1 MQETKP
7 GHTSRW
13 RAFVSRCR
21 ERCRKLAHDARASA
35 VASWHAFVARCRRL
49 PRDTAVYIATT
60 WRTLSPESRK
70 KIKQAIAAFVISV
83 VLALVVAGEGFSYAQ
98 YCTLFLLFFAIQL
111 WITEAAPPFA
121 VGVFIVGFLVYALG
135 NADGIDVGQY
145 VKTWSDGIIILFLG
159 GFFLA
164 EGMQKTRL
172 DYKLLQKLL
181 PRFGQ
186 QARYILLGLM
196 LTTACISMLMS
207 NTATTAMMIATAAPL
222 YTNSKGSFSRAL
234 LLGIPAAAS
243 IGGMGTIIGS
253 PPNAITVGALA
264 KQGIHVGFLDWM
276 IVGMPLAIIL
286 TLVFW
291 RILVSAY
298 KIGKDPLDTSFLT
311 APSDEAPA
319 VNALQEQIMIAIL
332 VLTLF
337 FWMLGK
343 PLFGI
348 PTAAVSGIPIAG
360 LTLTGIL
367 TGKDVRAL
375 PWDTLMLVAGGLA
388 LGLAIEEQHLATYY
402 VEKLKHVQIDYTVLV
417 VLFALITV
425 SLSNF
430 MSNTA
435 ATAILIPVALSSTA
449 LIGDHN
455 PIALPLIIGLS
466 ASCALF
472 LPVST
477 PPNAIAYS
485 TGLLKQ
491 SEFRLGGVSVGLIGP
506 ALIILWVLMT
516 NGS

>member
-1 MQETKP
+1 MQETQP
-7 GHTSRW
+7 DRAPRW
-13 RAFVSRCR
+13 RECSKKAV
-21 ERCRKLAHDARASA
+21 RAA
-35 VASWHAFVARCRRL
+35 QA
-49 PRDTAVYIATT
+49 YIAAT
-60 WRTLSPESRK
+60 WRGLSPESRK
-70 KIKQAIAAFVISV
+70 KSKQAMAAFIISV
-83 VLALVVAGEGFSYAQ
+83 ILAVLVAGEGFSYAQ

-121 VGVFIVGFLVYALG
+121 VGIFIVGFLVYALG
-135 NADGIDVGQY
+135 NADGIDVGKY
-145 VKTWSDGIIILFLG
+145 VKTWSDGIIILF
-159 GFFLA
+159 
-164 EGMQKTRL
+164 
-172 DYKLLQKLL
+172 L

-222 YTNSKGSFSRAL
+222 YTNSKSNFARAL

-243 IGGMGTIIGS
+243 IGGMGTVIGS

-264 KQGIHVGFLDWM
+264 QRGINIGFIDWM

-311 APSDEAPA
+311 APQDGTPA
-319 VNALQEQIMIAIL
+319 VNPLQEQIMMAIL
-332 VLTLF
+332 ALTLF
-337 FWMLGK
+337 FWMVGK

-388 LGLAIEEQHLATYY
+388 LGLAIEEQHLAEYY
-402 VEKLKHVQIDYTVLV
+402 VEKLKHIQIDYHTLII
-417 VLFALITV
+417 LFALITV
-425 SLSNF
+425 TLSNF

-435 ATAILIPVALSSTA
+435 ATAILIPVALSVTA

-455 PIALPLIIGLS
+455 PAILPLIIGFS

-491 SEFRLGGVSVGLIGP
+491 SEFRLGGISVGLLGP
-506 ALIILWVLMT
+506 ALIIFWVLTTSRVM
-516 NGS
+516 G

>member
-13 RAFVSRCR
+13 RECSR
-21 ERCRKLAHDARASA
+21 KFAHM
-35 VASWHAFVARCRRL
+35 V
-49 PRDTAVYIATT
+49 RDYIATT
-60 WRTLSPESRK
+60 WRALSPESRK

-343 PLFGI
+343 SLFGI

-449 LIGDHN
+449 LIGNHN

-472 LPVST
+472 LPVWDKNT
-477 PPNAIAYS
+477 IPA
-485 TGLLKQ
+485 GLH
-491 SEFRLGGVSVGLIGP
+491 P
-506 ALIILWVLMT
+506 AERHCLQHRPAQAV
-516 NGS
+516 

>member
-1 MQETKP
+1 M
-7 GHTSRW
+7 
-13 RAFVSRCR
+13 
-21 ERCRKLAHDARASA
+21 
-35 VASWHAFVARCRRL
+35 ARCRRL

-60 WRTLSPESRK
+60 WRALSPESRK

-181 PRFGQ
+181 PYFGQ

-222 YTNSKGSFSRAL
+222 YTNSKSNFARAL

-243 IGGMGTIIGS
+243 IGGMGTVIGS

-264 KQGIHVGFLDWM
+264 QRGINIGFIDWM

-286 TLVFW
+286 TLAFW

-311 APSDEAPA
+311 APQDGTPA
-319 VNALQEQIMIAIL
+319 VNPLQEQIMMAIL
-332 VLTLF
+332 ALTLF
-337 FWMLGK
+337 FWMVGK

-367 TGKDVRAL
+367 TGKDVRCRG
-375 PWDTLMLVAGGLA
+375 T
-388 LGLAIEEQHLATYY
+388 
-402 VEKLKHVQIDYTVLV
+402 
-417 VLFALITV
+417 
-425 SLSNF
+425 
-430 MSNTA
+430 
-435 ATAILIPVALSSTA
+435 
-449 LIGDHN
+449 
-455 PIALPLIIGLS
+455 
-466 ASCALF
+466 
-472 LPVST
+472 
-477 PPNAIAYS
+477 
-485 TGLLKQ
+485 
-491 SEFRLGGVSVGLIGP
+491 R
-506 ALIILWVLMT
+506 
-516 NGS
+516 

>member
-1 MQETKP
+1 
-7 GHTSRW
+7 
-13 RAFVSRCR
+13 
-21 ERCRKLAHDARASA
+21 
-35 VASWHAFVARCRRL
+35 
-49 PRDTAVYIATT
+49 
-60 WRTLSPESRK
+60 
-70 KIKQAIAAFVISV
+70 
-83 VLALVVAGEGFSYAQ
+83 
-98 YCTLFLLFFAIQL
+98 
-111 WITEAAPPFA
+111 
-121 VGVFIVGFLVYALG
+121 
-135 NADGIDVGQY
+135 
-145 VKTWSDGIIILFLG
+145 
-159 GFFLA
+159 
-164 EGMQKTRL
+164 
-172 DYKLLQKLL
+172 
-181 PRFGQ
+181 
-186 QARYILLGLM
+186 
-196 LTTACISMLMS
+196 
-207 NTATTAMMIATAAPL
+207 
-222 YTNSKGSFSRAL
+222 
-234 LLGIPAAAS
+234 
-243 IGGMGTIIGS
+243 MGTIIGS

>member
-1 MQETKP
+1 M
-7 GHTSRW
+7 TS
-13 RAFVSRCR
+13 AHKNPKISTALATQTHNNTEVIIMHAPPALSR
-21 ERCRKLAHDARASA
+21 
-35 VASWHAFVARCRRL
+35 
-49 PRDTAVYIATT
+49 
-60 WRTLSPESRK
+60 ESRK
-70 KIKQAIAAFVISV
+70 KILQAALAFVISL
-83 VLALVVAGEGFSYAQ
+83 VLTWLVAGQGFSYAQ

-121 VGVFIVGFLVYALG
+121 VSIFIVGFLVFALG
-135 NADGIDVGQY
+135 KEDGIDVGQY

-181 PRFGQ
+181 PFFGQ

-196 LTTACISMLMS
+196 LTTAIISMLMS

-222 YTNSKGSFSRAL
+222 YTNSKGNFSRAL

-243 IGGMGTIIGS
+243 IGGMGTVIGS

-264 KQGIHVGFLDWM
+264 KQGIHISFLDWM
-276 IVGMPLAIIL
+276 IVGMPLAIVL

-291 RILVSAY
+291 RILTSAY
-298 KIGKDPLDTSFLT
+298 KIGSDPLDTSFLH
-311 APSDEAPA
+311 ASQDAPA
-319 VNALQEQIMIAIL
+319 VSRLQEHIMMVIL

-337 FWMLGK
+337 FWIAGK
-343 PLFGI
+343 KLFGI

-388 LGLAIEEQHLATYY
+388 LGLAIEEQHLAAYY
-402 VEKLKHVQIDYTVLV
+402 VEKLQHVQINYALLI

-425 SLSNF
+425 TLSNF

-435 ATAILIPVALSSTA
+435 ATAIIIPVALSSVA
-449 LIGDHN
+449 LIGNHN
-455 PIALPLIIGLS
+455 PLELPLIIGLS

-491 SEFRLGGVSVGLIGP
+491 AEFRLGGISVGLIGP
-506 ALIILWVLMT
+506 ALIIFWVLLTTRGMA
-516 NGS
+516 G

>member
-1 MQETKP
+1 MQETQP
-7 GHTSRW
+7 DRAPRW
-13 RAFVSRCR
+13 RECSKKA
-21 ERCRKLAHDARASA
+21 ARAA
-35 VASWHAFVARCRRL
+35 QA
-49 PRDTAVYIATT
+49 YIAAT
-60 WRTLSPESRK
+60 WRGLSPESRK
-70 KIKQAIAAFVISV
+70 KSKQAMAAFIISV
-83 VLALVVAGEGFSYAQ
+83 ILAVLVAGEGFSYAQ

-121 VGVFIVGFLVYALG
+121 VGIFIVGFLVYALG
-135 NADGIDVGQY
+135 NADGIDVGKY

-181 PRFGQ
+181 PYFGQ

-222 YTNSKGSFSRAL
+222 YTNSKSNFARAL

-243 IGGMGTIIGS
+243 IGGMGTVIGS

-264 KQGIHVGFLDWM
+264 QRGINIGFIDWM

-311 APSDEAPA
+311 APQDGTPA
-319 VNALQEQIMIAIL
+319 VNPLQEQIMMAIL
-332 VLTLF
+332 ALTLF

-388 LGLAIEEQHLATYY
+388 LGLAIEEQHLAEYY
-402 VEKLKHVQIDYTVLV
+402 VEKLKHVQIDYHTLII
-417 VLFALITV
+417 LFALITV
-425 SLSNF
+425 TLSNF

-435 ATAILIPVALSSTA
+435 ATAILIPVALSVTA

-455 PIALPLIIGLS
+455 PAILPLIIGFS

-491 SEFRLGGVSVGLIGP
+491 SEFRLGGVSVGLLGP
-506 ALIILWVLMT
+506 ALIIFWVLTTSRVM
-516 NGS
+516 G

>member
-1 MQETKP
+1 MQETQP
-7 GHTSRW
+7 DRTPRW
-13 RAFVSRCR
+13 RECSKKAV
-21 ERCRKLAHDARASA
+21 RAA
-35 VASWHAFVARCRRL
+35 QA
-49 PRDTAVYIATT
+49 YIAAT
-60 WRTLSPESRK
+60 WRGLSPESRK
-70 KIKQAIAAFVISV
+70 KSKQAIAAFIISV
-83 VLALVVAGEGFSYAQ
+83 ILAVLVAGEGFSYAQ

-121 VGVFIVGFLVYALG
+121 VGIFIVGFLVYALG
-135 NADGIDVGQY
+135 NADGIDVGKY

-181 PRFGQ
+181 PYFGQ

-222 YTNSKGSFSRAL
+222 YTNSKSNFARAL

-243 IGGMGTIIGS
+243 IGGMGTVIGS

-264 KQGIHVGFLDWM
+264 QRGINIGFIDWM

-286 TLVFW
+286 TLAFW

-311 APSDEAPA
+311 APQDGTPA
-319 VNALQEQIMIAIL
+319 VNPLQEQIMMAIL
-332 VLTLF
+332 ALTLF
-337 FWMLGK
+337 FWMVGK

-388 LGLAIEEQHLATYY
+388 LGLAIEEQHLAEYY
-402 VEKLKHVQIDYTVLV
+402 VEKLKHVQIDYHTLII
-417 VLFALITV
+417 LFALITV
-425 SLSNF
+425 TLSNF

-435 ATAILIPVALSSTA
+435 ATAILIPVALSVTA

-455 PIALPLIIGLS
+455 PAILPLIIGFS

-491 SEFRLGGVSVGLIGP
+491 SEFRLGGISVGLLGP
-506 ALIILWVLMT
+506 ALIIFWVLTT
-516 NGS
+516 NRVMG

>member
-1 MQETKP
+1 MQETQP
-7 GHTSRW
+7 DRTPRW
-13 RAFVSRCR
+13 RECSKKA
-21 ERCRKLAHDARASA
+21 ARAA
-35 VASWHAFVARCRRL
+35 QA
-49 PRDTAVYIATT
+49 YIAAT
-60 WRTLSPESRK
+60 WRGLSPESRK
-70 KIKQAIAAFVISV
+70 KSKQAMAAFIISV
-83 VLALVVAGEGFSYAQ
+83 ILAVLVAGEGFSYAQ

-121 VGVFIVGFLVYALG
+121 VGIFIVGFLVYALG
-135 NADGIDVGQY
+135 NADGIDVGKY

-181 PRFGQ
+181 PYFGQ

-222 YTNSKGSFSRAL
+222 YTNSKSNFARAL

-243 IGGMGTIIGS
+243 IGGMGTVIGS

-264 KQGIHVGFLDWM
+264 QRGINIGFIDWM

-286 TLVFW
+286 TLAFW

-311 APSDEAPA
+311 APQDGTPA
-319 VNALQEQIMIAIL
+319 VNPLQEQIMMAIL
-332 VLTLF
+332 ALTLF
-337 FWMLGK
+337 FWMAGK

-388 LGLAIEEQHLATYY
+388 LGLAIEEQHLAEYY
-402 VEKLKHVQIDYTVLV
+402 VEKLKHVQIDYHTLII
-417 VLFALITV
+417 LFALITV
-425 SLSNF
+425 TLSNF

-435 ATAILIPVALSSTA
+435 ATAILIPVALSVTA

-455 PIALPLIIGLS
+455 PAILPLIIGFS

-491 SEFRLGGVSVGLIGP
+491 SEFRLGGISVGLLGP
-506 ALIILWVLMT
+506 ALIIFWVLTISRVM
-516 NGS
+516 G

>member
-1 MQETKP
+1 
-7 GHTSRW
+7 
-13 RAFVSRCR
+13 
-21 ERCRKLAHDARASA
+21 
-35 VASWHAFVARCRRL
+35 
-49 PRDTAVYIATT
+49 
-60 WRTLSPESRK
+60 
-70 KIKQAIAAFVISV
+70 
-83 VLALVVAGEGFSYAQ
+83 
-98 YCTLFLLFFAIQL
+98 
-111 WITEAAPPFA
+111 
-121 VGVFIVGFLVYALG
+121 
-135 NADGIDVGQY
+135 
-145 VKTWSDGIIILFLG
+145 
-159 GFFLA
+159 
-164 EGMQKTRL
+164 
-172 DYKLLQKLL
+172 
-181 PRFGQ
+181 
-186 QARYILLGLM
+186 M

-343 PLFGI
+343 SLFGI

-388 LGLAIEEQHLATYY
+388 LGLAIEEQHLAT
-402 VEKLKHVQIDYTVLV
+402 
-417 VLFALITV
+417 
-425 SLSNF
+425 
-430 MSNTA
+430 
-435 ATAILIPVALSSTA
+435 
-449 LIGDHN
+449 
-455 PIALPLIIGLS
+455 
-466 ASCALF
+466 
-472 LPVST
+472 
-477 PPNAIAYS
+477 
-485 TGLLKQ
+485 
-491 SEFRLGGVSVGLIGP
+491 
-506 ALIILWVLMT
+506 
-516 NGS
+516 

>member
-1 MQETKP
+1 MQETQP
-7 GHTSRW
+7 DQTPRW
-13 RAFVSRCR
+13 RECSKKA
-21 ERCRKLAHDARASA
+21 ARAA
-35 VASWHAFVARCRRL
+35 QA
-49 PRDTAVYIATT
+49 YIAAT
-60 WRTLSPESRK
+60 WRGLSPESRK
-70 KIKQAIAAFVISV
+70 KSKQAMAAFIISV
-83 VLALVVAGEGFSYAQ
+83 ILAVLVAGEGFGYAQ

-121 VGVFIVGFLVYALG
+121 VGIFIVGFLVYALG
-135 NADGIDVGQY
+135 NADGIDVGKY

-181 PRFGQ
+181 PYFGQ

-222 YTNSKGSFSRAL
+222 YTNSKSNFARAL

-243 IGGMGTIIGS
+243 IGGMGTVIGS

-264 KQGIHVGFLDWM
+264 QRGINIGFIDWM

-311 APSDEAPA
+311 APQDGTPA
-319 VNALQEQIMIAIL
+319 VNPLQEQIMMAIL

-337 FWMLGK
+337 FWMVGK

-388 LGLAIEEQHLATYY
+388 LGLAIEEQHLAEYY
-402 VEKLKHVQIDYTVLV
+402 VEKLKHVQIDYHTLII
-417 VLFALITV
+417 LFALITV
-425 SLSNF
+425 TLSNF

-435 ATAILIPVALSSTA
+435 ATAILIPVALSVTA

-455 PIALPLIIGLS
+455 PAILPLIIGFS

-491 SEFRLGGVSVGLIGP
+491 SEFRLGGISVGLLGP
-506 ALIILWVLMT
+506 ALIIFWVLT
-516 NGS
+516 TSRILG

>member
-1 MQETKP
+1 MQETQP
-7 GHTSRW
+7 DRTPRW
-13 RAFVSRCR
+13 RECSKKAV
-21 ERCRKLAHDARASA
+21 RAA
-35 VASWHAFVARCRRL
+35 QA
-49 PRDTAVYIATT
+49 YIAAT
-60 WRTLSPESRK
+60 WRGLSPESRK
-70 KIKQAIAAFVISV
+70 KSKQAIAAFIISV
-83 VLALVVAGEGFSYAQ
+83 ILAVLVAGEGFSYAQ

-121 VGVFIVGFLVYALG
+121 VGIFIVGFLVYALG
-135 NADGIDVGQY
+135 NADGIDVGKY

-181 PRFGQ
+181 PYFGQ

-222 YTNSKGSFSRAL
+222 YTNSRGNLSRAL

-243 IGGMGTIIGS
+243 IGGMGTVIGS

-264 KQGIHVGFLDWM
+264 QRGINIGFIDWM

-298 KIGKDPLDTSFLT
+298 KIGKEPLDISFLT
-311 APSDEAPA
+311 APQDGASA
-319 VNALQEQIMIAIL
+319 VNPLQEQIMMAIL
-332 VLTLF
+332 ALTLF
-337 FWMLGK
+337 FWMVGK

-388 LGLAIEEQHLATYY
+388 LGLAIEEQHLAEYY
-402 VEKLKHVQIDYTVLV
+402 VEKLKHVQIDYHTLV
-417 VLFALITV
+417 ILFALITV
-425 SLSNF
+425 TLSNF

-435 ATAILIPVALSSTA
+435 ATAILIPVALSVTA

-455 PIALPLIIGLS
+455 PAILPLIIGFS

-491 SEFRLGGVSVGLIGP
+491 SEFRLGGISVGLLGP
-506 ALIILWVLMT
+506 ALIIFWVLTT
-516 NGS
+516 NRVMG

>member
-1 MQETKP
+1 MQETQP
-7 GHTSRW
+7 DRTPRW
-13 RAFVSRCR
+13 RECSKKAV
-21 ERCRKLAHDARASA
+21 RAA
-35 VASWHAFVARCRRL
+35 QA
-49 PRDTAVYIATT
+49 YIAAT
-60 WRTLSPESRK
+60 WRGLSPESRK
-70 KIKQAIAAFVISV
+70 KSKQAIAAFIISV
-83 VLALVVAGEGFSYAQ
+83 ILAVLVAGEGFSYAQ

-121 VGVFIVGFLVYALG
+121 VGIFIVGFLVYALG
-135 NADGIDVGQY
+135 NADGIDVGKY

-181 PRFGQ
+181 PYFGQ

-222 YTNSKGSFSRAL
+222 YTNSKSNFARAL

-243 IGGMGTIIGS
+243 IGGMGTVIGS

-264 KQGIHVGFLDWM
+264 QRGINIGFIDWM

-286 TLVFW
+286 TLAFW
-291 RILVSAY
+291 RILASAY

-311 APSDEAPA
+311 APQDGTPA
-319 VNALQEQIMIAIL
+319 VNPLQEQIMMAIL
-332 VLTLF
+332 ALTLF
-337 FWMLGK
+337 FWMVGK

-388 LGLAIEEQHLATYY
+388 LGLAIEEQHLAEYY
-402 VEKLKHVQIDYTVLV
+402 VEKLKHVQIDYHTLII
-417 VLFALITV
+417 LFALITV
-425 SLSNF
+425 TLSNF

-435 ATAILIPVALSSTA
+435 ATAILIPVALSVTA

-455 PIALPLIIGLS
+455 PAILPLIIGFS

-491 SEFRLGGVSVGLIGP
+491 SEFRLGGISVGLLGP
-506 ALIILWVLMT
+506 ALIIFWVLTT
-516 NGS
+516 NRVMG

>member
-1 MQETKP
+1 MQETQP
-7 GHTSRW
+7 DRTPRW
-13 RAFVSRCR
+13 RECSKKA
-21 ERCRKLAHDARASA
+21 ARAA
-35 VASWHAFVARCRRL
+35 QA
-49 PRDTAVYIATT
+49 YIAAT
-60 WRTLSPESRK
+60 WRGLSPESRK
-70 KIKQAIAAFVISV
+70 KSKQAMAAFIISV
-83 VLALVVAGEGFSYAQ
+83 ILAVLVAGEGFSYAQ

-121 VGVFIVGFLVYALG
+121 VGIFIVGFLVYALG
-135 NADGIDVGQY
+135 NADGIDVGKY

-181 PRFGQ
+181 PYFGQ

-222 YTNSKGSFSRAL
+222 YTNSKSNFARAL

-243 IGGMGTIIGS
+243 IGGMGTVIGS

-264 KQGIHVGFLDWM
+264 QRGINIGFIDWM

-286 TLVFW
+286 TLAFW

-311 APSDEAPA
+311 APSDEPPA
-319 VNALQEQIMIAIL
+319 VNALQEQIMMAIL
-332 VLTLF
+332 ALTLF
-337 FWMLGK
+337 FWMVGK

-388 LGLAIEEQHLATYY
+388 LGLAIEEQHLAEYY
-402 VEKLKHVQIDYTVLV
+402 VEKLKHVQIDYHTLII
-417 VLFALITV
+417 LFALITV
-425 SLSNF
+425 TLSNF

-435 ATAILIPVALSSTA
+435 ATAILIPVALSVTA

-455 PIALPLIIGLS
+455 PAILPLIIGFS

-491 SEFRLGGVSVGLIGP
+491 SEFRLGGISVGLLGP
-506 ALIILWVLMT
+506 ALIIFWVLT
-516 NGS
+516 TSRILG

>member
-1 MQETKP
+1 MQETQP
-7 GHTSRW
+7 DRTPRW
-13 RAFVSRCR
+13 RECSKKAV
-21 ERCRKLAHDARASA
+21 RAA
-35 VASWHAFVARCRRL
+35 QAYIAASWRG
-49 PRDTAVYIATT
+49 
-60 WRTLSPESRK
+60 LSPESRK
-70 KIKQAIAAFVISV
+70 KSKQAMAAFIISV
-83 VLALVVAGEGFSYAQ
+83 ILAVLVAGEGFSYAQ

-121 VGVFIVGFLVYALG
+121 VGIFIVGFLVYALG
-135 NADGIDVGQY
+135 NADGIDVGKY

-181 PRFGQ
+181 PYFGQ

-222 YTNSKGSFSRAL
+222 YTNSKSNFARAL

-243 IGGMGTIIGS
+243 IGGMGTVIGS

-264 KQGIHVGFLDWM
+264 QRGINIGFIDWM

-311 APSDEAPA
+311 APQDGTPA
-319 VNALQEQIMIAIL
+319 VNPLQEQIMMAIL
-332 VLTLF
+332 ALTLF
-337 FWMLGK
+337 FWMAGK

-388 LGLAIEEQHLATYY
+388 LGLAIEEQHLAEYY
-402 VEKLKHVQIDYTVLV
+402 VEKLKHVQIDYHTLII
-417 VLFALITV
+417 LFALITV
-425 SLSNF
+425 TLSNF

-435 ATAILIPVALSSTA
+435 ATAILIPVALSVTA

-455 PIALPLIIGLS
+455 PAILPLIIGFS

-491 SEFRLGGVSVGLIGP
+491 SEFRLGGISVGLLGP
-506 ALIILWVLMT
+506 ALIIFWVLTISRVM
-516 NGS
+516 G

>member
-1 MQETKP
+1 MQETQP
-7 GHTSRW
+7 DRAPRW
-13 RAFVSRCR
+13 RECSKKAV
-21 ERCRKLAHDARASA
+21 RAA
-35 VASWHAFVARCRRL
+35 QA
-49 PRDTAVYIATT
+49 YIAAT
-60 WRTLSPESRK
+60 WRGLSPESRK
-70 KIKQAIAAFVISV
+70 KSKQAMAAFIISV
-83 VLALVVAGEGFSYAQ
+83 ILAVLVAGEGFSYAQ

-121 VGVFIVGFLVYALG
+121 VGIFIVGFLVYALG
-135 NADGIDVGQY
+135 NADGIDVGKY

-222 YTNSKGSFSRAL
+222 YTNSKSNFARAL

-243 IGGMGTIIGS
+243 IGGMGTVIGS

-264 KQGIHVGFLDWM
+264 QRGINIGFIDWM

-311 APSDEAPA
+311 APQDGTPA
-319 VNALQEQIMIAIL
+319 VNPLQEQIMMAIL
-332 VLTLF
+332 ALTLF
-337 FWMLGK
+337 FWMVGK

-388 LGLAIEEQHLATYY
+388 LGLAIEEQHLAEYY
-402 VEKLKHVQIDYTVLV
+402 VEKLKHIQIDYHTLII
-417 VLFALITV
+417 LFALITV
-425 SLSNF
+425 TLSNF

-435 ATAILIPVALSSTA
+435 ATAILIPVALSVTA

-455 PIALPLIIGLS
+455 PAILPLIIGFS

-491 SEFRLGGVSVGLIGP
+491 SEFRLGGISVGLLGP
-506 ALIILWVLMT
+506 ALIIFWVLTTSRVM
-516 NGS
+516 G